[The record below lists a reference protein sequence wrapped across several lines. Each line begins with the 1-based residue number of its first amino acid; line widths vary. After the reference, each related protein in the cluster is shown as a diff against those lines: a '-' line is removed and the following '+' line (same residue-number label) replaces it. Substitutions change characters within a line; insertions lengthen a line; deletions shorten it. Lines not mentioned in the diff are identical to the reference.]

1 MYKMNIIGYRF
12 KDLRILENPA
22 IIDKI
27 QKQLASYDD
36 KLQAIFAYTGCIFI
50 INFETPQQ
58 VLINFPIWKADYF
71 GEIVLIA
78 EVEGYDSIDDI
89 ITFFTT
95 DSSNK
100 VKIVNPDKGFPFF
113 FRPKAELNT
122 LYPARFESSGFM
134 QKFLVDTE
142 HLCLQDCTL
151 FYEDHSPLNK
161 LEMYKIHLVIRDQN
175 NHDIYNSSFQDSN
188 DRFLGH
194 SNPMQKDNQCIQ
206 SNYINRNKIPSNYP
220 RIKSD

>member
-1 MYKMNIIGYRF
+1 MHKNSIGYCF
-12 KDLRILENPA
+12 KDNRILENPA
-22 IIDKI
+22 IINKI
-27 QKQLASYDD
+27 RKQLASYED
-36 KLQAIFAYTGCIFI
+36 KLEARFLLSGCIFI

-58 VLINFPIWKADYF
+58 VLINFPVYRITYF
-71 GEIVLIA
+71 GEFVLIA
-78 EVEGYDSIDDI
+78 EVEGYDSIEDI

-122 LYPARFESSGFM
+122 KYPDRFASSGYM
-134 QKFLVDTE
+134 QNFLVYRE

-161 LEMYKIHLVIRDQN
+161 LEMCKIHLVIRDLN

-188 DRFLGH
+188 DLFLGH
-194 SNPMQKDNQCIQ
+194 SNPMQKDNQGIQ
-206 SNYINRNKIPSNYP
+206 NNSIYRNIIPSNYP